1 MRIFDIFRKGDMKDP
16 QDPYAVP
23 GSLNEKD
30 VVLETYRRDGT
41 VDHAP
46 IVRNGPTP
54 YLGLQS
60 RLSQVWFNRWTVL
73 LILVLVRVLLML
85 ASLNDNLGDAKVKA
99 LSACTKVEDVGS
111 AMASMPHYLSVGV
124 NRLTAKGITE
134 TVHGLM
140 TVLNMV
146 LTGVQELILFV
157 INMMT
162 STYTCLI
169 SAAVHGGLNV
179 SAHVVT
185 KMTDALNSAIDPIAN
200 DIGKAADGFQNSI
213 NKAWD
218 QIDNLGDTIKDGFD
232 DLFGGGGGGSSN
244 APNKPLLNLSPQIDK
259 LKDIKIDTSGFVA
272 DLNTINKELPD
283 FDDVRNFTRQAVSFP
298 FDLVKK
304 ALNDTYGAWKFDDSV
319 FPVARKE
326 ALSFCS
332 DNSVITDFFANLY
345 KIAHD
350 AKIAFI
356 VSLVILALLAIIP
369 MAYLEIYRWR
379 RQKEYIQLFQARKA
393 DEVDYVQ
400 MSSRPFTSKVG
411 LMAAD
416 KVAKTEERRYLVQWC
431 VTYGTTWP
439 ALFVLSLAIAGF
451 FSCLCQYFVLIA
463 IEKEVPALTQ
473 QVGDFANQVVGNLE
487 AVSTGWANDANGVVL
502 SFQNEINNDVLGYVT
517 NATGAVNDALNTFTS
532 TMDKGLTVVFG
543 DTIFEDPIKE
553 VVRCLIGLK
562 VEAVQKGLTW
572 VHDHSQVSLP
582 MFEND
587 TFSAGA
593 QKSIDGDSDLDT
605 FLATPSSVT
614 TDEVTGAVT
623 HVTNWIRNSIIQEAL
638 ISLGLLLVYV
648 VVVLVGVA
656 RMLASMVTAGRN
668 GYDGQHRHYTGD
680 GRAPDA
686 RSFAE
691 GAPPPPPRAYDHGF
705 AAAGPFPDENAYVG
719 RTPRANPT
727 THQGHL
733 RQSSY
738 GETYGGKS

>member
-1 MRIFDIFRKGDMKDP
+1 MKDP

-23 GSLNEKD
+23 ASLNEKD
-30 VVLETYRRDGT
+30 VVLESYRRDGT
-41 VDHAP
+41 AEHTP

-54 YLGLQS
+54 YLGLQG

-85 ASLNDNLGDAKVKA
+85 ASLNGNLGDAKVKA

-111 AMASMPHYLSVGV
+111 SMASMPHYLSVGV
-124 NRLTAKGITE
+124 NKMTAKGITE

-140 TVLNMV
+140 TILNLV

-162 STYTCLI
+162 ATYTCLI

-185 KMTDALNSAIDPIAN
+185 KMTDALNSAIDPITN
-200 DIGKAADGFQNSI
+200 DISKAADGFQNTI

-232 DLFGGGGGGSSN
+232 DLFGGGGGGDSK
-244 APNKPLLNLSPQIDK
+244 APNKPLLDLSPQINK

-283 FDDVRNFTRQAVSFP
+283 FDDVQNFTRQAVSFP
-298 FDLVKK
+298 FNLVKK
-304 ALNDTYGAWKFDDSV
+304 ALNDTYGAWKFDESV

-332 DNSVITDFFANLY
+332 DNSVISDFFENLY

-356 VSLVILALLAIIP
+356 VTLTILALLAIIP
-369 MAYLEIYRWR
+369 MAYMEIYRWR
-379 RQKEYIQLFQARKA
+379 RQREYIKLFQARKA
-393 DEVDYVQ
+393 DEVDY
-400 MSSRPFTSKVG
+400 MIMGSRPFTSKIG

-431 VTYGTTWP
+431 VAYGTTWP

-451 FSCLCQYFVLIA
+451 FSCLCQYFVLVA

-502 SFQNEINNDVLGYVT
+502 SFQNEINGDVLGYVT
-517 NATGAVNDALNTFTS
+517 NATGAVTDALNVFTS

-543 DTIFEDPIKE
+543 GTIMEDPIKE
-553 VVRCLIGLK
+553 VIRCLIGLK
-562 VEAVQKGLTW
+562 IEAVQKGIAW
-572 VHDHSQVSLP
+572 VHDHSQLSLP
-582 MFEND
+582 MFAND

-593 QKSIDGDSDLDT
+593 QKSIDDDSDLDT

-614 TDEVTGAVT
+614 TDEVTGAVR
-623 HVTNWIRNSIIQEAL
+623 HVINWLRNSIIQEAL
-638 ISLGLLLVYV
+638 ISLGLLLVYLLV
-648 VVVLVGVA
+648 VFVGVA
-656 RMLASMVTAGRN
+656 RMLASMVTASRN
-668 GYDGQHRHYTGD
+668 GYGGQQGQRHYTGD
-680 GRAPDA
+680 GRATPA
-686 RSFAE
+686 GSPRAPYAHSFSE
-691 GAPPPPPRAYDHGF
+691 GPPPPHPTYGGPY
-705 AAAGPFPDENAYVG
+705 AAGGPFADDNAYVG
-719 RTPRANPT
+719 RAPRANPT
-727 THQGHL
+727 THQGHF

-738 GETYGGKS
+738 GETYGNKS